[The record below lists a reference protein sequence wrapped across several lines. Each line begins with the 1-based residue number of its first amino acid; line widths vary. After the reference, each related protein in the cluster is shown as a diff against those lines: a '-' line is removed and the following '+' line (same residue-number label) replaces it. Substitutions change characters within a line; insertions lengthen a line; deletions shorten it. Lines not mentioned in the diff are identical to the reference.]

1 MKALLLSF
9 LLATASLLQAGDHI
23 ELGSLTTQ
31 SGLRVSCLY
40 LIKEGQDTEVHLI
53 FPDGRDIEV
62 TVQAGT
68 SPRTMD
74 KELQEIA
81 DQQKP

>member
-53 FPDGRDIEV
+53 FPGRPGYRGHCASWDIA
-62 TVQAGT
+62 QNNG
-68 SPRTMD
+68 
-74 KELQEIA
+74 
-81 DQQKP
+81 